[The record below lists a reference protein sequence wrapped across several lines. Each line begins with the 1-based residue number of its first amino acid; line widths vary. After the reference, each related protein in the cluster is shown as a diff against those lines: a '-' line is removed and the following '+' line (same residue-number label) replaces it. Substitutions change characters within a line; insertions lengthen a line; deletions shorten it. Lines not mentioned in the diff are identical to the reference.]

1 MMDQTIVNWLL
12 GGFGALLGFMLKVIW
27 QAVKDLQAADKQLS
41 DEVSTMKVLVAGD
54 YVRKD
59 YLEKTVAA
67 LFSKLDR
74 IEERIEDKL
83 ARKADKP

>member
-1 MMDQTIVNWLL
+1 MDQTIVNWLL
-12 GGFGALLGFMLKVIW
+12 GGFGTILGFMLKVIW

-41 DEVSTMKVLVAGD
+41 DEVAAMKVLVAGD

-74 IEERIEDKL
+74 IEERLEDKL
-83 ARKADKP
+83 AKKVDKR

>member
-1 MMDQTIVNWLL
+1 MDQTIVNWLL
-12 GGFGALLGFMLKVIW
+12 GGLGTILGFMLKVIW

-41 DEVSTMKVLVAGD
+41 DEVAAMKVLVAGD

-74 IEERIEDKL
+74 IEERLEDKL
-83 ARKADKP
+83 AKKVDKQ

>member
-1 MMDQTIVNWLL
+1 MDQTIVNWLL

-83 ARKADKP
+83 DKKVDKV